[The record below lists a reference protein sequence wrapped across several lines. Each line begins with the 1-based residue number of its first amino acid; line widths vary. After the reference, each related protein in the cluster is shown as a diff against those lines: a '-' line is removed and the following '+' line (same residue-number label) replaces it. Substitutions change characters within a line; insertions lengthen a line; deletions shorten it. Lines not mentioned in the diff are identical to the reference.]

1 MALILVVDDEPDLL
15 ALLVEQLQA
24 LGHEVMTAQDGA
36 AGLPG
41 GDRTPRRTCC

>member
-24 LGHEVMTAQDGA
+24 LGNEVAVAHDGA
-36 AGLPG
+36 EGLREAKPATG
-41 GDRTPRRTCC
+41 PAAD